1 MYQVLLFDA
10 DNTLFDFDACE
21 QQALIAAFQQYHID
35 LTAPILSCFHAI
47 NADLWGKYER
57 GELSREEVVYTR
69 FQKLFSRFGIAADG
83 VRFEHTYQSKLAQGH
98 QLMEGAEVLL
108 RALKPRYRLFLVSNG
123 VVPTQ
128 IQRLHDSGLY
138 PLFERIFLSEEIG
151 SRKPQPAFFEPVLQA
166 AAPAS
171 RKELLLI
178 GDSLSSD
185 IAGANAIGIDCV
197 WMNPKRLPTV
207 KDLHINYEIRR
218 LEELY
223 AILELPKNAG

>member
-1 MYQVLLFDA
+1 M
-10 DNTLFDFDACE
+10 
-21 QQALIAAFQQYHID
+21 
-35 LTAPILSCFHAI
+35 
-47 NADLWGKYER
+47 
-57 GELSREEVVYTR
+57 
-69 FQKLFSRFGIAADG
+69 
-83 VRFEHTYQSKLAQGH
+83 
-98 QLMEGAEVLL
+98 
-108 RALKPRYRLFLVSNG
+108 
-123 VVPTQ
+123 
-128 IQRLHDSGLY
+128 
-138 PLFERIFLSEEIG
+138 FERIFLSEEIG